1 MSSGPSKIQSNNDL
15 QEKEKINK
23 HKHNI
28 FQIKMSNSVNNNENS
43 DHQFIQ

>member
-1 MSSGPSKIQSNNDL
+1 MSNGASKNQSNNDL

-23 HKHNI
+23 HKQSI

-43 DHQFIQ
+43 DH